1 MLCLVLYRRSAG
13 MGDRARR
20 LGFGVALLDWA
31 DDTEK
36 GCKWDVLGQ
45 VKHPSSLLLCL

>member
-20 LGFGVALLDWA
+20 LGFGMALLDWA
-31 DDTEK
+31 DDIQK
-36 GCKWDVLGQ
+36 GCKSGCFG
-45 VKHPSSLLLCL
+45 SG